1 LDAAYTQAL
10 DYFPHLKEEELPRY
24 ILVSDFQRFELYDL
38 EAKTE
43 HRFVLAELYGPGTGF
58 VTLGAAFCEERHKL
72 GFMKDFFA
80 QQETV
85 VALCLPLLSPFDWAS
100 RDLERNFSRQF
111 RAPVFS
117 VRVFRSICQ
126 SWPSKLYQ
134 RSESRA
140 RNNLLA
146 RVRPKTW

>member
-1 LDAAYTQAL
+1 MDLFWKGVLMVEHKSGGKDLDAAYTQAL

-72 GFMKDFFA
+72 GFMKGVFA
-80 QQETV
+80 
-85 VALCLPLLSPFDWAS
+85 LPLEKVKQTRTGRACCALSCS
-100 RDLERNFSRQF
+100 N
-111 RAPVFS
+111 
-117 VRVFRSICQ
+117 RSDE
-126 SWPSKLYQ
+126 L
-134 RSESRA
+134 R
-140 RNNLLA
+140 
-146 RVRPKTW
+146 TTH